1 MCVSA
6 ARGTVTERNMQE
18 AAEKLKYPKGE
29 RGWVSYYDPNGE
41 LLFIMTSK
49 ENDRSW
55 YFLYKIENGKMVKLG
70 KAHTP
75 PELEKQYGV
84 PEAMHGNAEQPK
96 KSCRKKKVVV
106 E

>member
-1 MCVSA
+1 M
-6 ARGTVTERNMQE
+6 NMQE

-29 RGWVSYYDPNGE
+29 RGWVSYYNPSGE

-75 PELEKQYGV
+75 PELEEKYHVDESIASGQNVSSKQQ
-84 PEAMHGNAEQPK
+84 N
-96 KSCRKKKVVV
+96 SRSRKRQK